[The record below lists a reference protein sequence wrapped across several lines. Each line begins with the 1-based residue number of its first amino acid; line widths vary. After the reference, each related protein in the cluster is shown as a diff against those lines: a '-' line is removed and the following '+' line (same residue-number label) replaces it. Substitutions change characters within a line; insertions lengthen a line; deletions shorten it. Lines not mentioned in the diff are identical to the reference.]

1 MTIEKKL
8 QILEREI
15 KGVLKEI
22 EEQTQRNAD
31 DLKDQMSRFFEEAEK
46 ERVKGPSIFI
56 KEFYKLQQSKQE
68 EI

>member
-1 MTIEKKL
+1 MITKKKL

-46 ERVKGPSIFI
+46 ERVKG
-56 KEFYKLQQSKQE
+56 
-68 EI
+68 